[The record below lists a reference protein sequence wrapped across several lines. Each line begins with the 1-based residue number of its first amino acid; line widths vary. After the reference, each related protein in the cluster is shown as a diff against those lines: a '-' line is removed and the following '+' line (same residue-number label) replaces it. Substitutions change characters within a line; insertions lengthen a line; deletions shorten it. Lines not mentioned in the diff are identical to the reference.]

1 MDAFLEVDTQ
11 NIMYGHMILGG
22 GGLKL
27 FRILEGY
34 RQYIDK
40 I

>member
-1 MDAFLEVDTQ
+1 MVAFLVAKQ
-11 NIMYGHMILGG
+11 NMMYGHMIGGG

-34 RQYIDK
+34 RQYIDRA
-40 I
+40 